1 MSRRTAVI
9 CILGI
14 VITSITA
21 CNIHTEQTTSEA
33 ITIPTAA
40 ARTVIVT
47 RAPSSTPTSGFESVI
62 TPLESKTRAV
72 TATSTAT
79 NQRTA
84 IPSSTKLPVSTLAPL
99 PVETPDVSNETVVPT
114 PSPFTSLLIDY
125 FQADVEVTD
134 PGQTITLSWGTS
146 NALTVTLWHLAATGQ
161 FSEFWTVHGSG
172 EFPYQVKTHER
183 NQTSFALSAVDAD
196 GYSEMVTVA
205 VRLRCQDEWYFANH
219 PDICPANPVISS
231 SAAEQHFEY
240 GTMLWIGEEDRIY
253 VLFADSRQYAWQ
265 AYTDTWTA
273 GEPDR
278 NPDISAPDGFYQPV
292 RGFGKIW
299 REQPEV
305 RDRLGWATGEEMA
318 FESMVQRTS
327 YAKYNETYIK
337 AVDGLIWRLKAERS
351 GWEKM
356 PADVYS

>member
-1 MSRRTAVI
+1 MNRRAALI
-9 CILGI
+9 LFLGI
-14 VITSITA
+14 ITTSITA
-21 CNIHTEQTTSEA
+21 CSLFREQTTSEA

-40 ARTVIVT
+40 VQTVLVT
-47 RAPSSTPTSGFESVI
+47 KAPSATPTSGIGSTT
-62 TPLESKTRAV
+62 TPLVSKTRAAK
-72 TATSTAT
+72 ATGTAT
-79 NQRTA
+79 NQPTA
-84 IPSSTKLPVSTLAPL
+84 IPTSTNVPESTLATVP
-99 PVETPDVSNETVVPT
+99 PETPDASDVTIVPT
-114 PSPFTSLLIDY
+114 PTPFTPLLIDY

-161 FSEFWTVHGSG
+161 FSEFWTVPNSG
-172 EFPYQVKTHER
+172 EFPYQVKSHER
-183 NQTSFALSAVDAD
+183 NQTTFALSAIDTD
-196 GYSEMVTVA
+196 GFSEMATVA
-205 VRLRCQDEWYFANH
+205 VRLHCPDEWFFTNH

-240 GTMLWIGEEDRIY
+240 GTMIWIGEEDRIY
-253 VLFADSRQYAWQ
+253 VLFADNRQYAWQ

-292 RGFGKIW
+292 RGFGKVW

-305 RDRLGWATGEEMA
+305 RERLGWATGEEMA
-318 FESMVQRTS
+318 FESKVQRTS

-337 AVDGLIWRLKAERS
+337 AVDGLLWRLKAERS

-356 PADVYS
+356 PADPYS